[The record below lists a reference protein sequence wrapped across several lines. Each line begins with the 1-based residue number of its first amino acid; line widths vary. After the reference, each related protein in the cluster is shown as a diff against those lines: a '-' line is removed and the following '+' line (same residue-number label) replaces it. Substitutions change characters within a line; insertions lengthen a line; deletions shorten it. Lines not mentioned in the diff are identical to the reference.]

1 MPESVAH
8 YVGQW
13 CVGELPAKDRQTTTV
28 MRAGVHVLLYYLV
41 ANQRVSTTLY
51 RIGTKNKKIGSYE
64 EVERDPNY
72 KYTEMTDDTSL
83 TVVWQP
89 KLRI

>member
-1 MPESVAH
+1 
-8 YVGQW
+8 
-13 CVGELPAKDRQTTTV
+13 

-51 RIGTKNKKIGSYE
+51 RIGTKNEKIGSYE
-64 EVERDPNY
+64 EAQRDPNY

-83 TVVWQP
+83 TIV
-89 KLRI
+89 